1 MALTNGGTPTSQ
13 NYEIGRGK
21 LLLDVFESGAAT
33 GSFVDRGNCSAFALS
48 MEENTLDHT
57 SSLEGLAT
65 KDVTVTL
72 DKSIKGSFTLEEI
85 TKENLQIFFSA
96 DMGTVV
102 QTATDIT
109 DGLLTISAQAV
120 GKWFKLYDGAANLLD
135 RTAPNLPVFDITS
148 PVLTDNAGSTTYVLG
163 TDYEIDLKFGLIRLL
178 TTGALSGGLTAGK
191 LDFAKDAKTYDKV
204 RMLNVTTVNARLQF
218 LGEDAYTGKKKL
230 LFLNKV
236 KLIASGDAAQ
246 ISDEWS
252 QVTLEFTVEKDVTY
266 DSASPYGYII
276 PLS

>member
-33 GSFVDRGNCSAFALS
+33 GSFVDRGNCSSFALS

-85 TKENLQIFFSA
+85 TKENLQIWFSG
-96 DMGTVV
+96 DMGTVA
-102 QTATDIT
+102 QTDADIT

-120 GKWFKLYDGAANLLD
+120 GKWFKLYDDPANLFN
-135 RTAPNLPVFDITS
+135 RATGLPVFDITS
-148 PVLTDNAGSTTYVLG
+148 PVLTNNAGSTTYALG
-163 TDYEIDLKFGLIRLL
+163 TDYEVDLKFGMIRLL
-178 TTGALSGGLTAGK
+178 TTGALSGGITSGK
-191 LDFAKDAKTYDKV
+191 LDYNKVAKTYDKV

-230 LFLNKV
+230 LFLNKI
-236 KLIASGDAAQ
+236 KITASGDSAQ

-252 QVTLEFTVEKDVTY
+252 QVTLEFTVEKDITY